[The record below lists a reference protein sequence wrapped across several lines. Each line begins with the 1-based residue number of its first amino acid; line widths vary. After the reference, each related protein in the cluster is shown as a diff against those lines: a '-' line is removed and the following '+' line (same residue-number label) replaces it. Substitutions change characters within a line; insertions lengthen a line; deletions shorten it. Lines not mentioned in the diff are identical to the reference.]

1 MGIGAAVARRFGA
14 MGASVLVNSSR
25 SVEAGK
31 AVADSLPDARYV
43 QADVGDEEQCSMLV
57 ETALGEWGR
66 LDLLVNNAGTGPV
79 IPHQNLAAATLDVWR
94 EVFAVNV
101 FAAWGPHRGG
111 GAGPGRA
118 QGRDRQRHLDR
129 RDPRGRQ
136 LGPTAC
142 SKAATNHMT
151 ECLAKVL
158 GPDIRV
164 NVIAPG
170 LVDTPR
176 TASWEG
182 SREVYRQV
190 APMRREATAED
201 VAEAVVFLAENPYLT
216 GEILVLDGGFG
227 LVDSTHPGRGAGGA
241 GGAVDSASRRDHPAQ
256 PGAEEPRRW
265 GDGRVE
271 QRDGGDAVRRPGP
284 AGQDAHPGGRDHGVD
299 DAVLGLCGRPL

>member
-1 MGIGAAVARRFGA
+1 MGDRAALNEDRAPTPGDWRGRVVLVTGSSMGIGAAVARRFGA

-25 SVEAGK
+25 SVEEGK

-43 QADVGDEEQCSMLV
+43 QADVGDEAQCSMLV
-57 ETALGEWGR
+57 DTAVGEWGR

-79 IPHQNLAAATLDVWR
+79 IPHQDIAAATLDIWR

-101 FAAWGPHRGG
+101 FAAWALTVAAAAALREHK
-111 GAGPGRA
+111 GAVVNVTSIAGIREIGSSVPY
-118 QGRDRQRHLDR
+118 
-129 RDPRGRQ
+129 
-136 LGPTAC
+136 AC

-164 NVIAPG
+164 NAIAPG

-176 TASWEG
+176 TASWDA

-227 LVDSTHPGRGAGGA
+227 LVH
-241 GGAVDSASRRDHPAQ
+241 
-256 PGAEEPRRW
+256 
-265 GDGRVE
+265 
-271 QRDGGDAVRRPGP
+271 
-284 AGQDAHPGGRDHGVD
+284 
-299 DAVLGLCGRPL
+299 

>member
-1 MGIGAAVARRFGA
+1 MGDRAELNDQPLAPGDWRGRVALVTGSSMGIGEAVARRFAA

-25 SVEAGK
+25 SVDAGK

-43 QADVGDEEQCSMLV
+43 QADVGDEAQCSMLV
-57 ETALGEWGR
+57 ETALAEWGR

-79 IPHQNLAAATLDVWR
+79 IPHHDIAAANLEIWR

-101 FAAWGPHRGG
+101 FAPWALTVAAAAALAEAKGSVVNVTSI
-111 GAGPGRA
+111 AGIREVGSSVPY
-118 QGRDRQRHLDR
+118 
-129 RDPRGRQ
+129 
-136 LGPTAC
+136 AC

-164 NVIAPG
+164 NAIAPG

-176 TASWEG
+176 TASWDA

-227 LVDSTHPGRGAGGA
+227 LVH
-241 GGAVDSASRRDHPAQ
+241 
-256 PGAEEPRRW
+256 
-265 GDGRVE
+265 
-271 QRDGGDAVRRPGP
+271 
-284 AGQDAHPGGRDHGVD
+284 
-299 DAVLGLCGRPL
+299 